1 MARGGRELDGLFG
14 LRERLVDVPG
24 RSCRL
29 ATIEGEIGV
38 SVALRFALEE
48 LLPPPQPGRGDR
60 DPAGHSVVM
69 RDVESQK
76 CRANLIF
83 LGELRL
89 ECAFL
94 ELEPERRLSG
104 KEGGLGEGL
113 QIGTRQ
119 GTFPVSP

>member
-1 MARGGRELDGLFG
+1 
-14 LRERLVDVPG
+14 
-24 RSCRL
+24 
-29 ATIEGEIGV
+29 
-38 SVALRFALEE
+38 
-48 LLPPPQPGRGDR
+48 
-60 DPAGHSVVM
+60 M

-119 GTFPVSP
+119 GTFPVSS